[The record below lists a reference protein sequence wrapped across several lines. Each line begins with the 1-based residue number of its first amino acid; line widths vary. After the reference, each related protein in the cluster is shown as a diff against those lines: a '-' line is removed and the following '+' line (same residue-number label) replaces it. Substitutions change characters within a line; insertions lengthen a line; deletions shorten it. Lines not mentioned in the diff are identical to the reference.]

1 MFAAMFRMITLCAI
15 AVGLLSACLGAP
27 KPTKAEI
34 ADACLLLKENKSW
47 YRAMRSSAKDWGV
60 PMGFQLAVINQ
71 ESSFDHKARPER
83 QGGFL
88 FFPGKRPSSAYGYAQ
103 ALDTTWDAYKRES
116 GNGGADRHDFDDSV
130 DFVGWYFAKTGQ
142 MTGIGQ
148 YDFRGHYLAY
158 HEGQTGYLRGTWRKK
173 KWLVDTANRVST
185 TANRYENQIANCNG
199 LKSKFLGIF

>member
-1 MFAAMFRMITLCAI
+1 MLRKWSILLLACGTLA
-15 AVGLLSACLGAP
+15 GCLGTP
-27 KPTKAEI
+27 KPSRAEI
-34 ADACLLLKENKSW
+34 ADACLLLKENRSW
-47 YRAMRSSAKDWGV
+47 YKAMRESAKDWGA

-71 ESSFDHKARPER
+71 ESSFDHKARPAR

-103 ALDTTWDAYKRES
+103 ALDSTWDTYRRES
-116 GNGGADRHDFDDSV
+116 GNRGADRHDFDDSV

-158 HEGQTGYLRGTWRKK
+158 HEGQGGYMRGTWRKK
-173 KWLVDTANRVST
+173 KWLVDTASRVSA
-185 TANRYENQIANCNG
+185 TANRYETQIKNCNG
-199 LKSKFLGIF
+199 LKRKFLGIF

>member
-1 MFAAMFRMITLCAI
+1 MLRSFALCTVALGML
-15 AVGLLSACLGAP
+15 AGCLAAP
-27 KPTKAEI
+27 KPSSAEI

-47 YRAMRSSAKDWGV
+47 YRAMRASAKDWGA
-60 PMGFQLAVINQ
+60 PMGFQLAVIKQ
-71 ESSFDHKARPER
+71 ESSFDHKARPAR

-88 FFPGKRPSSAYGYAQ
+88 FIPGKRPSSAYGYAQ
-103 ALDTTWDAYKRES
+103 ALDSTWDAYKRES

-142 MTGIGQ
+142 MTGLGQ

-158 HEGQTGYLRGTWRKK
+158 HEGQTGYLRGGWRKK
-173 KWLVDTANRVST
+173 GWLVNTADRVSA
-185 TANRYENQIANCNG
+185 TANRYERQIANCDG